1 MSRRTLTALAL
12 FSIAV
17 PCRADD
23 APKIE
28 PKADETL
35 KAMSKY
41 LAGLKAFSFQ
51 ADESFD
57 EVPEGGQKLQLSN
70 RRKVTIQRPNHV
82 ASEFEGDTGNRLFFY
97 DGTLLTVVDREKKSF
112 GTFPLR
118 RPIDEMLDALHE
130 RFGMN
135 LPLADFLFSD
145 PYKALAEHAQTGRY
159 VGLHHAAGVKCHHL
173 AFTQPNI
180 DWQIWIDA
188 GANPAPRKF
197 VITYKQ
203 TPGEPQF
210 AAVIAHFDPAPKTDD
225 TTFRFAPPAEYSRI
239 RLLELPALRPKNEE
253 PKAKNS
259 EGKP

>member
-1 MSRRTLTALAL
+1 MSRSTLAALAL
-12 FSIAV
+12 LTLAAPASAEDV
-17 PCRADD
+17 PA
-23 APKIE
+23 IE
-28 PKADETL
+28 PKADQTL
-35 KAMSKY
+35 KDMSKY
-41 LAGLKAFSFQ
+41 LAGLKAFSFR

-57 EVPEGGQKLQLSN
+57 EVLESGQKLQLSN
-70 RRKVTIQRPNHV
+70 RRKVTAQRPNHV
-82 ASEFEGDTGNRLFFY
+82 ASEFEGDTGNRLFYY
-97 DGTLLTVVDREKKSF
+97 DGTQLTVVDREKKSF

-145 PYKALAEHAQTGRY
+145 PYKALAEHATTGKY
-159 VGLHHAAGVKCHHL
+159 VGIHHAAGVKCHHL

-188 GANPAPRKF
+188 GAYTVPRKF

-210 AAVIAHFDPAPKTDD
+210 AAVIADFDSAPKTDEH
-225 TTFRFAPPAEYSRI
+225 TFRFTPPADYSRI
-239 RLLELPALRPKNEE
+239 RLLELPNLRPKNDD
-253 PKAKNS
+253 PKAKNE